1 MAAVGVKTIIY
12 TDISRDGML
21 SGVNIDATVKLA
33 QASGIGVVASGGV
46 SSLDDIRA
54 VKAHEKDGV
63 VGVITGKAIYDG
75 RLDLK
80 EAFKIA
86 AE

>member
-63 VGVITGKAIYDG
+63 VGVITAKAIYDG